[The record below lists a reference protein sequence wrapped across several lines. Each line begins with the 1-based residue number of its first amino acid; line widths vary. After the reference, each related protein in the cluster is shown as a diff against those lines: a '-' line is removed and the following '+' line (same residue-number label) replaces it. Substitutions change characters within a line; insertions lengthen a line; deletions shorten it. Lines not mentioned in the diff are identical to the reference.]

1 MRDSMLVL
9 PLRSRTIA
17 LIGGHGCATGGGWW
31 PRGREEEQM
40 MSLLTWVVVGLIAGL
55 LADLVVPGK
64 QNWLVD
70 TLVGMAGAIVGGWLF
85 SAFGGAPAT
94 GFNPWSILVAFI
106 GAVVVLLL
114 VKAFQARAI

>member
-1 MRDSMLVL
+1 
-9 PLRSRTIA
+9 
-17 LIGGHGCATGGGWW
+17 
-31 PRGREEEQM
+31 
-40 MSLLTWVVVGLIAGL
+40 VVVGLIAGL

-94 GFNPWSILVAFI
+94 GFNLWSILVSFI
-106 GAVVVLLL
+106 GAVVVLL
-114 VKAFQARAI
+114 VGKAIQARAV

>member
-1 MRDSMLVL
+1 
-9 PLRSRTIA
+9 
-17 LIGGHGCATGGGWW
+17 
-31 PRGREEEQM
+31 

-85 SAFGGAPAT
+85 QAFGGAPAT
-94 GFNPWSILVAFI
+94 GLNIWSILVAFV
-106 GAVVVLLL
+106 GAVILLFV
-114 VKAFQARAI
+114 VKAIQTRSV